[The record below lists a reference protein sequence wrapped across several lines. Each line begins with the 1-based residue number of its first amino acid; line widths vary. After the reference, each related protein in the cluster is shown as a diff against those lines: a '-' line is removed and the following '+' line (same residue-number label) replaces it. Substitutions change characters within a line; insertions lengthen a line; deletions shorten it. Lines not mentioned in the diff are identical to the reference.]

1 MGIQLFNTLTR
12 RLEPFEP
19 LEANGRKIG
28 MYCCGPTV
36 HDFAHIGNFRTFVLC
51 DVLRRYLRFRD
62 YEVYHV
68 MNVTDVEDKI
78 IARVKEAGTSLKAYT
93 QIYEEAFFKDLEA
106 LGCLMPHE
114 TPRATEHMASIIELI
129 ERLVAKGIAYS
140 AADGSVYFSIG
151 RYQQAGCCYGQLQK
165 LDFDQMRPGERIQS
179 DEYAKDAVADFAL
192 WKART
197 EADGEV
203 FWESPWGQG
212 RPGWHVECSAMSMHY
227 LGNSFDLH
235 LGGEDLKFPHHEDEI
250 AQSEGAGLQEPG
262 KPFVRH
268 WVHGAHLLVEGKK
281 MSKSLGNFYTLR
293 DLLDKGFDGRAIRF
307 VLLSA
312 YYRESFNFTLDG
324 LQGAKTALGRLDEC
338 VAKLEAWQKEF
349 DGEAKP
355 AKSKLIDGFVAAMDD
370 DLNVSAAWAA
380 VFEWVRDINRQ
391 ISQNALSPETAA
403 MEYQAWLSVDQVLG
417 LGKDLSQEVIPDD
430 ITQMAI
436 QRQEARAQKNWAEAD
451 RLRDELKAAGWTVE
465 DTPEGPR
472 PKRL

>member
-1 MGIQLFNTLTR
+1 MNMPR
-12 RLEPFEP
+12 MP
-19 LEANGRKIG
+19 LPIL
-28 MYCCGPTV
+28 P
-36 HDFAHIGNFRTFVLC
+36 
-51 DVLRRYLRFRD
+51 
-62 YEVYHV
+62 
-68 MNVTDVEDKI
+68 
-78 IARVKEAGTSLKAYT
+78 
-93 QIYEEAFFKDLEA
+93 
-106 LGCLMPHE
+106 
-114 TPRATEHMASIIELI
+114 
-129 ERLVAKGIAYS
+129 
-140 AADGSVYFSIG
+140 
-151 RYQQAGCCYGQLQK
+151 
-165 LDFDQMRPGERIQS
+165 
-179 DEYAKDAVADFAL
+179 L

-227 LGNSFDLH
+227 LGNSL
-235 LGGEDLKFPHHEDEI
+235 I
-250 AQSEGAGLQEPG
+250 SISEGRTLNSLITRMKSRRAKARACRSRGNPCTPL
-262 KPFVRH
+262 
-268 WVHGAHLLVEGKK
+268 VHGAHLLVEGKK

-391 ISQNALSPETAA
+391 ISQNALSPENAA

-417 LGKDLSQEVIPDD
+417 LGKDLSKEVIPDD

-465 DTPEGPR
+465 DTSRGPSAQTSL
-472 PKRL
+472 K